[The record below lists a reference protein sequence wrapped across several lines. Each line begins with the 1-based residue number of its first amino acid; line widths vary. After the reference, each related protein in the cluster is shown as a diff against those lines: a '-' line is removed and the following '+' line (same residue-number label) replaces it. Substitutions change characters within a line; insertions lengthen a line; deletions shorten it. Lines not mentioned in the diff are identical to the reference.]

1 MQFKEK
7 PVNWSARIR
16 LRYAAC
22 LSMEDEPSEIVRNKM
37 QLKKVMRNAKL
48 HVGEWVEVRSKEEI
62 LKTLDHKGQLNGLPF
77 MPQMFHYCGR
87 RFKIYKRAHKTCDTT
102 VSKGRK
108 MNSAVHLEGIRCDGQ
123 AYGGCQAACLIY
135 WKEAWLKR
143 AAEPYLPDSS
153 SPKAPRELAPTSG
166 ITEEDVWAGTK
177 AAFNENPNAPV
188 YVCQATQ
195 VRAATE
201 PLFWGDI
208 RQYIE
213 DWTSGNV
220 GLSRMAR
227 GFLYMGFRRLE
238 RTRKIGLGR
247 PLRLL
252 YDISQ
257 RFLEEFPFREG
268 PARSLSDQKL
278 RRFVSI
284 SNLGNGSGSR
294 ATRRFW
300 PHWTLIIRIAACY
313 STRRWCLTAVERFAC

>member
-1 MQFKEK
+1 M
-7 PVNWSARIR
+7 
-16 LRYAAC
+16 
-22 LSMEDEPSEIVRNKM
+22 D
-37 QLKKVMRNAKL
+37 
-48 HVGEWVEVRSKEEI
+48 
-62 LKTLDHKGQLNGLPF
+62 
-77 MPQMFHYCGR
+77 
-87 RFKIYKRAHKTCDTT
+87 
-102 VSKGRK
+102 
-108 MNSAVHLEGIRCDGQ
+108 SAVHLEGIRCDGQ

-177 AAFNENPNAPV
+177 AAFNENPNDPV

-195 VRAATE
+195 VPAATQ
-201 PLFWGDI
+201 PLPWWDI

-227 GFLYMGFRRLE
+227 GFLYMAFRRLE
-238 RTRKIGLGR
+238 TPRIGLGR

-257 RFLEEFPFREG
+257 RFLGGVPFPRRTGKIPVGSKTPTICLNLQPGEWVRVKSYKEIL
-268 PARSLSDQKL
+268 ATLDTRSYPK
-278 RRFVSI
+278 
-284 SNLGNGSGSR
+284 
-294 ATRRFW
+294 T
-300 PHWTLIIRIAACY
+300 
-313 STRRWCLTAVERFAC
+313 